1 MQQYRFRVGT
11 TILCNLGELGWRP
24 GRIIALNYR
33 ESNWPEGEFAPYQV
47 ALKEDYSL
55 IYVPEDSDRYC
66 CETAPEDRRI
76 LRRKDALAGSTPFPP
91 QQRKRLVLEST
102 LIQNLPEHNA

>member
-33 ESNWPEGEFAPYQV
+33 ESNWPEGEVAPYQV
-47 ALKEDYSL
+47 ALEEDYSL

-66 CETAPEDRRI
+66 CETTPED
-76 LRRKDALAGSTPFPP
+76 LEFYGVKMLLQALPLS
-91 QQRKRLVLEST
+91 RLNRERG
-102 LIQNLPEHNA
+102 